1 MPAPSVHRIVV
12 RPALKNV
19 LVQSLTGGICLVAGF
34 GVMIVAILRPPMEG
48 RTMALVVGSIF
59 GLIGLLICLTLTRV
73 LRTRTY
79 TFTES
84 ALEGVDAA
92 GRSFRLPWHDL
103 EGITIDSSQPA
114 GYWHYLRVRRY
125 QSRVHA
131 YLRITVRPGAELTGT
146 AAVWSKWTEIRLP
159 FWNRHE
165 LVHSF
170 AYGCRTFAGPKF
182 QGVKVS

>member
-1 MPAPSVHRIVV
+1 M
-12 RPALKNV
+12 
-19 LVQSLTGGICLVAGF
+19 
-34 GVMIVAILRPPMEG
+34 
-48 RTMALVVGSIF
+48 
-59 GLIGLLICLTLTRV
+59 

-146 AAVWSKWTEIRLP
+146 AAVWSKWKEIRLP